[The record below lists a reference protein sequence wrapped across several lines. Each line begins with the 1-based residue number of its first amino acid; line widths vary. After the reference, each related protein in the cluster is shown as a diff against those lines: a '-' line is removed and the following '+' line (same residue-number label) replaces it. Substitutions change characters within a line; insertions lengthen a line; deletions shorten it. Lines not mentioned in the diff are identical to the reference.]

1 MGCGNGKVT
10 KQLSQRI
17 PHNKIVAFDI
27 DPQMIEFARNNYSSN
42 TIEYMTQDVSRS
54 WDELSTT
61 FKELEA
67 KVSLIFSNR
76 VLHWVE
82 DKETAAKNI
91 SRLLSNGGKI
101 YLNITA
107 FDDVSQNLS
116 EELREKF
123 IKIPTIDEQFEIWRK
138 ILISVGIEISFA
150 QILNKETFYDK
161 KSFSSICFSLFQ
173 KINYCTFY
181 L

>member
-1 MGCGNGKVT
+1 MA
-10 KQLSQRI
+10 L
-17 PHNKIVAFDI
+17 DI

-42 TIEYMTQDVSRS
+42 TIEYMTQDISES

-76 VLHWVE
+76 VLHWIE

-91 SRLLSNGGKI
+91 SRLLAIGGDVYI
-101 YLNITA
+101 NVSAIRDLMPYLSHEFNK
-107 FDDVSQNLS
+107 N
-116 EELREKF
+116 F
-123 IKIPTIDEQFEIWRK
+123 IKMPSIGEQFEIWRNL
-138 ILISVGIEISFA
+138 LISFGIELSFA
-150 QILNKETFYDK
+150 DNFYAQSYYDRNAI
-161 KSFSSICFSLFQ
+161 SGNFFVLLINAINFFEFQ
-173 KINYCTFY
+173 

>member
-1 MGCGNGKVT
+1 
-10 KQLSQRI
+10 
-17 PHNKIVAFDI
+17 VATDI
-27 DPQMIEFARNNYSSN
+27 DPNMIEFARNNYSSN
-42 TIEYMTQDVSRS
+42 TIEYITQDISQS
-54 WDELSTT
+54 WDELNTT
-61 FKELEA
+61 LKELEA

-101 YLNITA
+101 CLNITVPI
-107 FDDVSQNLS
+107 DVRPNLS
-116 EELREKF
+116 EQLREKF
-123 IKIPTIDEQFEIWRK
+123 IEIPTIDEQFEIWRK
-138 ILISVGIEISFA
+138 ILISVGIELSFA
-150 QILNKETFYDK
+150 QILNKEAFYDK
-161 KSFSSICFSLFQ
+161 KFFSSICFSLFQ

>member
-27 DPQMIEFARNNYSSN
+27 DPDMIEFARNNYSSN
-42 TIEYMTQDVSRS
+42 TIEYMTQDISQP
-54 WDELSTT
+54 WDDLSTT

-67 KVSLIFSNR
+67 KFSLIFSNR

-82 DKETAAKNI
+82 DKETAVKNI
-91 SRLLSNGGKI
+91 SRLLSNGGKF

-107 FDDVSQNLS
+107 FSDMRQNLS

-123 IKIPTIDEQFEIWRK
+123 TKIPTTDEQFEMWRK
-138 ILISVGIEISFA
+138 ILISVGIELSFA
-150 QILNKETFYDK
+150 QILNKETFCDK
-161 KSFSSICFSLFQ
+161 KFLSSIRFSLFQ
-173 KINYCTFY
+173 KINYCSFY